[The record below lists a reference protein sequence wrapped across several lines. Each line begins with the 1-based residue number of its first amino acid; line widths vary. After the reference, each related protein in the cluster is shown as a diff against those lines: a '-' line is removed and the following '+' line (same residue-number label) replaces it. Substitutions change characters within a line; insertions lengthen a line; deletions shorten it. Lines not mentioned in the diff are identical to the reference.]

1 MLDQIMKQEDMN
13 NLKIKIKKII
23 TSKQIMK
30 QDKMQIMS
38 K

>member
-1 MLDQIMKQEDMN
+1 MKQEDMN
-13 NLKIKIKKII
+13 NFNQKKNKVM
-23 TSKQIMK
+23 SKQIMK